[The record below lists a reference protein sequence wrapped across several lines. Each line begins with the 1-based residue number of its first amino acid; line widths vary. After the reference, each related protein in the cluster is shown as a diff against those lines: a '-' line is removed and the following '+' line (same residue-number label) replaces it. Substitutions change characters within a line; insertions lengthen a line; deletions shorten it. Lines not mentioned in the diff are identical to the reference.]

1 MDTVNQI
8 FGFYDKT
15 IFNMPIHY
23 QALLSLAILIFFIW
37 MVYIFLKSKNWI
49 FLAIIIVLL
58 PETWPAAR
66 NIGMIAWN
74 IFKGLFLRLKGL

>member
-1 MDTVNQI
+1 MEAIKQI

-15 IFNMPIHY
+15 ISGMPPHY
-23 QALLSLAILIFFIW
+23 QAFLSLAILIFFVWI
-37 MVYIFLKSKNWI
+37 VYIFIKSKNWI
-49 FLAIIIVLL
+49 FLAVIIILL

-66 NIGMIAWN
+66 NIGLIIWN